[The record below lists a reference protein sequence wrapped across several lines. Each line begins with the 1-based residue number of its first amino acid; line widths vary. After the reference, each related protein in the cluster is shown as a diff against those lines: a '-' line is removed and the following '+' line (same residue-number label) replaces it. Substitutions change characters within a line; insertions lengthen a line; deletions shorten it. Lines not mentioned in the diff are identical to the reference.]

1 MQNHAGRERDVIP
14 SSPFSYRQVTR
25 QVIWSVEH
33 APRVLTLPMV
43 QPPAPIA
50 KAYIVDTTTRPSYV
64 TYGRAEGKALAS
76 QVSIPLLAY
85 RLYYQV

>member
-1 MQNHAGRERDVIP
+1 
-14 SSPFSYRQVTR
+14 
-25 QVIWSVEH
+25 
-33 APRVLTLPMV
+33 MV